1 MATVKELQQAILKLP
16 EEDYAEL
23 LRWLLELDWEKW
35 DRELEEDV
43 QAGRLDA
50 LSAEALE
57 ARAKGI
63 LKPL

>member
-1 MATVKELQQAILKLP
+1 MATIRELQQAILNLP

-23 LRWLLELDWEKW
+23 LRWLLELDWERW
-35 DRELEEDV
+35 DRELEEDA

-50 LSAEALE
+50 LAAEALE
-57 ARAKGI
+57 AKAKRL

>member
-57 ARAKGI
+57 AKAKGI

>member
-50 LSAEALE
+50 RSAEAIE

>member
-50 LSAEALE
+50 LSAEAIE

>member
-1 MATVKELQQAILKLP
+1 MVTVKELQQAILKLP

-35 DRELEEDV
+35 DRKLEEDV
-43 QAGRLDA
+43 RAGRLDS
-50 LSAEALE
+50 LSADALE
-57 ARAKGI
+57 AKARGI

>member
-1 MATVKELQQAILKLP
+1 MATVKELQQAILQLP
-16 EEDYAEL
+16 KEDYAEL

-35 DRELEEDV
+35 DRELEEDI

-50 LSAEALE
+50 LSAEALQ
-57 ARAKGI
+57 AKADGA

>member
-1 MATVKELQQAILKLP
+1 MTTVKELQQAILKLP
-16 EEDYAEL
+16 EEDYDEL

-50 LSAEALE
+50 LSAEAIE

>member
-1 MATVKELQQAILKLP
+1 MATEKELQQAILKLP
-16 EEDYAEL
+16 QEDYAEL

-57 ARAKGI
+57 AKAKGT

>member
-1 MATVKELQQAILKLP
+1 MATIEELQQAILELP

-23 LRWLLELDWEKW
+23 VRWLLELDWEKW
-35 DRELEEDV
+35 DREFEEDV
-43 QAGRLDA
+43 QAGKLDA

-57 ARAKGI
+57 AKAEGT

>member
-1 MATVKELQQAILKLP
+1 MVTVKELQQAILKLP

-23 LRWLLELDWEKW
+23 LRGLLELDWEKW

-43 QAGRLDA
+43 RAGRLDS
-50 LSAEALE
+50 LSADALE
-57 ARAKGI
+57 AKARGI

>member
-1 MATVKELQQAILKLP
+1 MTTVKELQQAILKLP

-50 LSAEALE
+50 LSAEAIE

>member
-1 MATVKELQQAILKLP
+1 MVTVKELQQAILKLP

-43 QAGRLDA
+43 RAGRLDS
-50 LSAEALE
+50 LSADALE
-57 ARAKGI
+57 AKAKGI

>member
-35 DRELEEDV
+35 DRGLEEDV

-50 LSAEALE
+50 LSAEAIE

>member
-1 MATVKELQQAILKLP
+1 MATIKELQQAILKLP

-23 LRWLLELDWEKW
+23 VRWLLELDWERW

-50 LSAEALE
+50 LAAEALD
-57 ARAKGI
+57 AKAKGN

>member
-43 QAGRLDA
+43 QAGRLDS

-57 ARAKGI
+57 AKAKGI